1 MSSVPRDPR
10 VPEPAGR
17 RKRFTVDSLFA
28 DHRPQAV
35 GVSDLP
41 AAKEIRLDRIQPDPD
56 QPRRTFDEEKLAE
69 LADSIRLEGILQPI
83 AVSYDVPRDTYVV
96 VHGERRWRAAGL
108 AGLEAIPAI
117 VRDVPDERRLIQQL
131 MENVVRDDLNA
142 IDRAAALRA
151 LKVRLGDVAWE
162 QVAEAVGIRRSRLF
176 QLLGTEKLPEAAQDD
191 IRTGRLS
198 EKQSRALHG
207 LDPIPQEALRTEL
220 VSGSMPAEE
229 AMRVARELRAEEV
242 LIADMDQAMAKI
254 ASLRGRERGSR
265 GGESARAG
273 KGDQALPAATA
284 GAPGRGTD
292 ESVLDQPR
300 AKTGSA
306 TPDGVAPAG
315 TAMFDH
321 GRMVNA
327 IQDLNAGLAAFVAA
341 GEAERAAI
349 LPALAALRAAIDRVL
364 APVEGAIGRESQ
376 TVVHERR

>member
-10 VPEPAGR
+10 VPEPTGR

-35 GVSDLP
+35 GVTDLP
-41 AAKEIRLDRIQPDPD
+41 AAKEIRLDRIQADPD
-56 QPRRTFDEEKLAE
+56 QPRRTFDEEKLTE
-69 LADSIRLEGILQPI
+69 LADSIRIEGILQPI

-96 VHGERRWRAAGL
+96 VHGERRWRAARL

-151 LKVRLGDVAWE
+151 LKVQLGDVAWE

-176 QLLGTEKLPEAAQDD
+176 QLLGTEKLPEAAKDD

-242 LIADMDQAMAKI
+242 LLADMDQA
-254 ASLRGRERGSR
+254 R
-265 GGESARAG
+265 
-273 KGDQALPAATA
+273 
-284 GAPGRGTD
+284 
-292 ESVLDQPR
+292 PR
-300 AKTGSA
+300 SPPCA
-306 TPDGVAPAG
+306 
-315 TAMFDH
+315 
-321 GRMVNA
+321 
-327 IQDLNAGLAAFVAA
+327 
-341 GEAERAAI
+341 
-349 LPALAALRAAIDRVL
+349 AAIDGRDRPSTL
-364 APVEGAIGRESQ
+364 ARCRPSPPFRPPRMAPCRRMPRSRRPIGRRFTPHLPPRGTAGRPSI
-376 TVVHERR
+376 